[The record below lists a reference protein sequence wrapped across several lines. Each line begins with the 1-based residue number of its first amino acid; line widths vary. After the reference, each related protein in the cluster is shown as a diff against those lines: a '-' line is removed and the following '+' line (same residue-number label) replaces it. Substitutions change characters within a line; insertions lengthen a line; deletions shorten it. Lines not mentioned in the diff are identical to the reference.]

1 MVYQKLEEDIRK
13 ALEGK
18 EYGPNKIVVKTSYN
32 GGLEIYDFKEEAT
45 IEEIED
51 LQGQIEDLEQDNQTH
66 IDEINRLEK
75 ELAKKEEGTEE
86 DES

>member
-1 MVYQKLEEDIRK
+1 MVYHKLEEDIRK

-18 EYGPNKIVVKTSYN
+18 EYGPNKIVVETSYN
-32 GGLEIYDFKEEAT
+32 GGLQIYDFKEEAT

-51 LQGQIEDLEQDNQTH
+51 LQGQIEELEQEDKSKT
-66 IDEINRLEK
+66 DEISRLEK
-75 ELAKKEEGTEE
+75 ELAEKEEGTE